1 MTSYNLFL
9 KNIYQKNP
17 WLLFSPFLVLYLLM
31 IYKLNSATPIVLMG
45 DEPRYLQY
53 AQNLLHGYFS
63 PKGQVDLWSGPGY
76 PLFIAAFMKMGFQ
89 VIGLRLLNA
98 FLQYASIVLLFKT
111 LQYWTSHQKAF
122 WLSMAWACYY
132 IAYKEMLYVYT
143 EPLTSLLIVMIA
155 FSISKLYS
163 TSINNNTINTTTATS
178 NNNTTTTNISNDTI
192 NKSINSN
199 YIAASINSAS
209 FSKNKLSFQQYINLI
224 IAGILI
230 GYLALV
236 KIIFGYVILFCL
248 IAFLLFYLIKRQ
260 KTNLQLALVFLI
272 ALITT
277 LPYLM
282 YTKSITGR
290 NFYWGNSGGMS
301 LYWMSTPVASEYG
314 DWNDAKFRAYC
325 DYDTTVP
332 CNAPLFAKNHQA
344 DYDAIYQ
351 LDGVARDDAFK
362 QKAIENIKAHPL
374 KYFQNILANTSRLFF
389 AIPNSY
395 QTLRIQNVFRI
406 IPNVFVFCGLM
417 YCVFFSIRVRKQ
429 LTPALYLMLLVLFA
443 YLGATLLVSAQ
454 QRQLYVVL
462 PLIIIWFSWL
472 NAHLAKH

>member
-1 MTSYNLFL
+1 
-9 KNIYQKNP
+9 
-17 WLLFSPFLVLYLLM
+17 
-31 IYKLNSATPIVLMG
+31 MG

-53 AQNLLHGYFS
+53 AQNLLNGYFS

-76 PLFIAAFMKMGFQ
+76 PLFIAAFMKMGLQ

-111 LQYWTSHQKAF
+111 LQYWTSQQKAF
-122 WLSMAWACYY
+122 WLSLAWTCYY

-143 EPLTSLLIVMIA
+143 EPLTSLLIVCIA
-155 FSISKLYS
+155 YSISKWCS
-163 TSINNNTINTTTATS
+163 TNIK
-178 NNNTTTTNISNDTI
+178 NTTTTANATTNIISNDTI

-199 YIAASINSAS
+199 YTATSTSEELYS
-209 FSKNKLSFQQYINLI
+209 TSEHLYSKNETSIQQYWHLM

-248 IAFLLFYLIKRQ
+248 VAFLLIYIVKRQ
-260 KTNLQLALVFLI
+260 KTNLQFALVFLI

-282 YTKSITGR
+282 YTKRITGR

-301 LYWMSTPVASEYG
+301 LYWMSTPIASEYG
-314 DWNDAKFRAYC
+314 DWNDAHFRAYC
-325 DYDTTVP
+325 DYDTTMP
-332 CNAPLFAKNHQA
+332 CNAALFAKNHQA

-362 QKAIENIKAHPL
+362 QKATENMKAHPL
-374 KYFQNILANTSRLFF
+374 KYFQNILANGCRLFF
-389 AIPNSY
+389 GIPNSY
-395 QTLRIQNVFRI
+395 QTLRIQNIFRI
-406 IPNVFVFCGLM
+406 IPNVFVFCIFV
-417 YCVFFSIRVRKQ
+417 YCLIYGIRFRKQ
-429 LTPALYLMLLVLFA
+429 YPTFFYFLLCMLFA

-472 NAHLAKH
+472 NARLAIR